1 MVSDGRQE
9 VKDRT
14 ARLFVQREAGISD
27 QFRVLLYH
35 ACIVRRV
42 KKLAG
47 SKSHSSSPYTIFP
60 LPPKEGI
67 MIFTHTVDR
76 QHYPL

>member
-1 MVSDGRQE
+1 MVSNGRQE

-35 ACIVRRV
+35 VMHCAPSEES
-42 KKLAG
+42 G
-47 SKSHSSSPYTIFP
+47 GFESHSSSPLHY
-60 LPPKEGI
+60 LPPPSLLSSI
-67 MIFTHTVDR
+67 MVFTRTVDR
-76 QHYPL
+76 QH

>member
-42 KKLAG
+42 KNLAG
-47 SKSHSSSPYTIFP
+47 SKSHSSSPYTISP
-60 LPPKEGI
+60 TPSKGI
-67 MIFTHTVDR
+67 MVFTHTVDR